1 MWYCHANKN
10 FHFSLSH
17 VHDIHVHAHTPIHTC
32 MLPKLN
38 INLINHKNKDVTSYR
53 ARDVK
58 MYNIYQLTKV
68 STYPKIGVIP
78 RAFQV

>member
-1 MWYCHANKN
+1 
-10 FHFSLSH
+10 
-17 VHDIHVHAHTPIHTC
+17 